1 MDRFAATVSEKVG
14 TVKQFGKATLAMLM
28 AAICA
33 VPMPAAPA
41 AGASVRRP
49 HRYVTRYRGVPTFAD
64 SSRPDDGAYA
74 EPLCHPP
81 AVSPPRP
88 SQRPPTPF
96 TPKPAST

>member
-1 MDRFAATVSEKVG
+1 MDRFAVTVSEKVG

-41 AGASVRRP
+41 AGSSVRRP

-64 SSRPDDGAYA
+64 STSADDGAYDD
-74 EPLCHPP
+74 PI
-81 AVSPPRP
+81 V
-88 SQRPPTPF
+88 RPPPVSAPSPYNRTRF
-96 TPKPAST
+96 ALYTTTT

>member
-1 MDRFAATVSEKVG
+1 MERFAVTVSEKVG

-41 AGASVRRP
+41 AGSSVRRT

-64 SSRPDDGAYA
+64 SSSTDDGAYDDPIVRA
-74 EPLCHPP
+74 A
-81 AVSPPRP
+81 AVSPLV
-88 SQRPPTPF
+88 PF
-96 TPKPAST
+96 TAPLVPLSPHTS